1 MKQTLKTLLPE
12 PILKGIRLSKEKVEL
27 NSLKVAS
34 NTKLLS
40 SLFYL
45 IKGDF
50 SEEHQ
55 SVLKGRKAY
64 YESLHDI
71 GESCA
76 LLRRNTHRIEK
87 GLIMKPRRDVFAEG
101 FILETVKCYKKAINS
116 PTLAN
121 TEKKW
126 ATDVM
131 DEYFKVVGS
140 TQITDNAQKIYISA
154 RKDVSDLET
163 IKTVFPNDT
172 SSFAPYPFE
181 NLTSSNIEFEELKK
195 LFISRRSVRWYQ
207 DKPVPFELVQ
217 RAANI
222 ASFAPSACNRQP
234 YRFLFCNDKQKTV
247 EIANCAM
254 GTTGFSENIP
264 AIIAVI
270 GDLSAYPAER
280 DRHVIYIDGS
290 LATMQLMLALET
302 LGLSTCSIN
311 WPDIKFREK
320 MIRNVINLKD
330 YERIIMLM
338 AVGYADPAG
347 GIPYSQKKEN
357 NLILKDISQ

>member
-1 MKQTLKTLLPE
+1 MRQTLKKVLPKSVFNS
-12 PILKGIRLSKEKVEL
+12 IKSTKEKIEF
-27 NSLKVAS
+27 NSIKIAS
-34 NTKLLS
+34 SNKFLS
-40 SLFYL
+40 DAYYFFKS
-45 IKGDF
+45 DF

-87 GLIMKPRRDVFAEG
+87 GLIMKPRRDIFAEG
-101 FILETVKCYKKAINS
+101 FILETVKCYERAIDS
-116 PTLAN
+116 SILAN

-126 ATDVM
+126 ATDVL

-140 TQITDNAQKIYISA
+140 TQITDSARKIYISA
-154 RKDVSDLET
+154 RKEVSGLEP
-163 IKTVFPNDT
+163 IIPVFPNDT
-172 SSFAPYPFE
+172 SSFTPYPFK
-181 NLTSSNIEFEELKK
+181 NLPSSKIEFEELKE

-207 DKPVPFELVQ
+207 DKPVPIELIQ
-217 RAANI
+217 KAANI

-234 YRFLFCNDKQKTV
+234 YRFLFCNDKQKTFA
-247 EIANCAM
+247 IADCAM
-254 GTTGFSENIP
+254 GTTGFAENLP
-264 AIIAVI
+264 AIIAVV

-290 LATMQLMLALET
+290 LAAMQLMLALET
-302 LGLSTCSIN
+302 LGLSTCPIN
-311 WPDIKFREK
+311 WPDMQEREK
-320 MIRNVINLKD
+320 RIRKIIKLKD
-330 YERIIMLM
+330 YERIVMLM
-338 AVGYADPAG
+338 AVGYADPTG

-357 NLILKDISQ
+357 NLILKDIS